1 MLSFRQ
7 LEIFRSVMVCGS
19 ISAAAQQLNIAQPTV
34 TNTIKRLEDILKVEL
49 FDRSGGRLAPT
60 RTARQIYEVIQ
71 PSIVSMEQ
79 LSLTVQE
86 IASGRHMMVRLGV
99 SPSVSQA
106 LAPRALKHLA
116 ELNPGVKLRMDT
128 LSLKQIKD
136 YLWLS
141 EGDCAVT
148 IFPLDDG
155 FIVSQKITEI
165 SLVCLIPRDHRLADK
180 SAVTIADIADEEL
193 VFFHPNTPH
202 GQMVKDMFASLKITP
217 KIAIETRFAESA
229 VNLLRVG
236 FGIAIADELTSKGV
250 RGDDVRIVP
259 LAGGPRLPVLLHHHR
274 NHGSPQL
281 IAMVRGCLERAT
293 RELGLAQAE

>member
-34 TNTIKRLEDILKVEL
+34 TNTIKRLEDMLKVDL

-60 RTARQIYEVIQ
+60 RTARQIFEVVQ
-71 PSIVSMEQ
+71 PSIISMEQ

-86 IASGRHMMVRLGV
+86 IASGRHVMVRLGV

-106 LAPRALKHLA
+106 LAPRALRHLA
-116 ELNPGVKLRMDT
+116 DHNPGMKLRMDT

-148 IFPLDDG
+148 IFPLDDS
-155 FIVSQKITEI
+155 FILSRKLAEI
-165 SLVCLIPRDHRLADK
+165 SLVCLVPLGHPLANRD
-180 SAVTIADIADEEL
+180 SVSVSDIADEEL

-202 GQMVKDMFASLKITP
+202 GQMVKDMFASLKVTP
-217 KIAIETRFAESA
+217 RIAVETRFAESA

-236 FGIAIADELTSKGV
+236 FGIAIVDELTGKGV
-250 RGDDVRIVP
+250 RGTDVKIVP
-259 LAGGPRLPVLLHHHR
+259 LAGAPKLPVLFHHHR

-281 IAMVRGCLERAT
+281 IALVRGCVERAA
-293 RELGLAQAE
+293 RELGLQPGG